1 MAALAP
7 MPSAS
12 VMMTVAVRPL
22 ARRSERMPM
31 RISRP
36 SAVTASNQRVYPDA
50 PHGFAHVRDV
60 AELAQR
66 GEARRL
72 RIFAAVDPFLHA
84 EREMAADFVVEI
96 AIVGPHDATPCSPPD
111 S

>member
-1 MAALAP
+1 
-7 MPSAS
+7 
-12 VMMTVAVRPL
+12 MMTVAVRPF

-36 SAVTASNQRVYPDA
+36 SDGDGVEPAGVPDA
-50 PHGFAHVRDV
+50 PHRFAHVRDV

-72 RIFAAVDPFLHA
+72 GIFAAVDPLLHA
-84 EREMAADFVVEI
+84 EREMAADFVIEI